1 MSETSNQVEQ
11 IVKGKVE
18 LTENEKRILDFA
30 EKSFENIPEGKFVK
44 FKADERRDFYFVV
57 SKLGVIYTSF
67 NQTTNEYKESPTEF
81 DGSRLTYKFIVVDP
95 AKSEDEMEWVV
106 TNYAAAR
113 KIIGLLQQGNKL
125 LSIKRIGEGK
135 KTIYDVEIAR

>member
-1 MSETSNQVEQ
+1 MSETNQEQ

-18 LTENEKRILDFA
+18 LTENEKKILEFA

-81 DGSRLTYKFIVVDP
+81 DGYKV
-95 AKSEDEMEWVV
+95 
-106 TNYAAAR
+106 N
-113 KIIGLLQQGNKL
+113 LQ
-125 LSIKRIGEGK
+125 
-135 KTIYDVEIAR
+135 IYCS